1 MSSYFSNTEY
11 HLEHRRQSVSSL
23 HGFIE
28 QGNRS
33 ALATSVGYGLYNS
46 ESFTNELGLTNSD
59 WQNALGMTSDISG
72 GMFDPKQSNTN
83 TGKREAFSNN
93 FVLGLS
99 QTVTARVFTE
109 FDSNVSNSLLD
120 SRKSLKFLMG
130 EAYRID
136 PTETKAYASQVVF
149 ENIFGNVLKQQSM
162 YLEDPT
168 KAKDNYYLDQ
178 SYQYANAFNEV
189 ISSSNVRDLEAR
201 GQETLDRLV
210 NADLFGSGLIPV
222 DGNTA
227 DELRAINEGTFNSKR
242 SRAGRTIT
250 DLDFVRSKS
259 YVNEL
264 TKGAVSINRR
274 NIKAIDTSINNS
286 YKQKAAKVI
295 DDVKYQTRP
304 GILPFV
310 SMFEAAK
317 ESITIDTFQYQ
328 NRAIS
333 DVVVSKIYR
342 EIVGNKN
349 YEFKVNMIVGSP
361 VPGDMDGVG
370 AGIFGQNILEVRKM
384 QLLQDKIVEQVTRDL
399 KGKDPEEINKIIE
412 QIKGNFNIKLA
423 GPAHHRKVY
432 ITDQV
437 AVLGSINLTSPVGD
451 SIFKAGSNY
460 EMMGMFHSNKDLIKD
475 REEYKEYKKTGN
487 INGEGVGTYGPSIA
501 LKLKYDY
508 DPQRLNDN
516 KVNPYKKTVS
526 ALMYEQV
533 VKAQKQQITT
543 RSSQSNI
550 KYATDIMYTLKATV
564 DYLHTE
570 SGREIN
576 SSLDELKGKY
586 TGDLGMTMVL
596 DQAYLLH
603 VNHLDVNG
611 SDPNNRTHRF
621 NEATSQE
628 IGEMGKFSSNTLQS
642 GQFRSRQDVR
652 YELYRDI
659 QRKNFS
665 LIAMGISK
673 VVVDTNNFTKQVIEP
688 TWNYLNDRLD
698 KLGANFSVEYGSSIS
713 GFVSAV
719 TENNQSLSEK
729 VGSINK
735 VLGITDKK
743 NLTALQML
751 AIASG
756 NMAGADVSRQHSKS
770 FSAYRYREATRKDGS
785 TYVDYYDHIAGT
797 AANSSNFSMNSTG
810 VNIEGRNRYLDVN
823 GNDPYVSD
831 EMGAVYVNRDVFNK
845 ARNDSAYDQD
855 FRDNIDA
862 LNLGFSNEYSLLAE
876 EELYELKD
884 NNKAVTMSH
893 AQLNYGNR
901 LDNGLLPSIE
911 GLPYWAR
918 HSNTGDLLKLESTLR
933 EMSKG
938 LGDAMSITRKY
949 DRFGTPLMLEIAIM
963 PGKLLGLNTNTSR
976 LTYTLGMLQGTA
988 NQPGPV
994 FFQKEGKLIYN
1005 SNFTNNTGGEISWK
1019 FGDKP
1024 GVLKHGQ
1031 SAEMSS
1037 IDNTTSIFATMIGEM
1052 AYKQAI
1058 SNPASKLIGVD
1069 STRKRGLAYDFA
1081 VSLMGDTRYM
1091 LEDNK
1096 TGKYSDG
1103 LGYSNYLFD
1112 KGRYRN
1118 LANAM
1123 ESRFNAEG
1131 ISYLDTTR
1139 QLAGVD
1145 VYNRLT
1151 VNVNVEGKKF
1161 DINLTSQIQNI
1172 RNAKS
1177 GDDVHTAIHAIG
1189 QLLGQEGYQDLTL
1202 DVLRVNSKYNAE
1214 RDLNSQMTELS
1225 RTIFDPYLQAHQVI
1239 SYGAGVAASKYI
1251 NYGLDAGNERAMSL
1265 LNIADV
1271 SKNPLLQTLQ
1281 YARTFARDVSVYS
1294 GFGTDYEGNERFYL
1308 GGVAEGVST
1317 QNKKGYQLE
1326 SFGVRNKF
1334 PTDRNSIDI
1343 LEGTGIGVLISKDK
1357 LNNSKDF
1364 SPDETDEIM
1373 TILGVK
1379 GNQRGMLFNLDPS
1392 KPAQINQRIKNALGS
1407 RLMYE
1412 VSEEASQT
1420 ILEKGSLKEYN
1431 EGQRKAIADN
1441 ITKLTSLLTDD
1452 KAKKFIHNYL
1462 TAEEVN
1468 LGSMFDTDVRTVL
1481 NESAYN
1487 FVLAQR
1493 KELFDKFKDLNLNE
1507 TEREDTNQILNNM
1520 FRMKMIS
1527 YSSVANS
1534 VGSVVGGRRD
1544 KQQFVLLQLNGGYSD
1559 HFYTNPKFRTQHYAG
1574 MPTVT
1579 TTGIKASMLDARTHV
1594 GEVTF
1599 SGDMLQ
1605 KNGLVINEGDTF
1617 VYDRSVNKVVQI
1629 RADGSDNVTYVGGTG
1644 SADYLIGQIENFSLF
1659 GKPVASVKQKSIS
1672 NRPGEDSVHLVLTA
1686 GRVEGGSS
1694 GTNEIKYQV
1703 SALPILQPGSGRR
1716 HEGIAAGL
1724 LFKGVGAALKGSQ
1737 FEDVFTSFMN
1747 SLGYEDSFKDNMGRI
1762 KPVEAGISSASILD
1776 NKVSDVYGLINPNNL
1791 KSGFF
1796 MGHAS
1801 MLFTKD
1807 VTVDGVK
1814 TKLANTLVKQN
1825 NRMLAAAL
1833 ISQFGLDII
1842 VDSKDR
1848 LTNEALLNNE
1858 AVKAYKKAAIKG
1870 EFGTFI
1876 RMAEMQNVLTGKAT
1890 RSKDNIFGS
1899 IPQFITNNRE
1909 LVGSIRDAILT
1920 NSGDLTGLLESYV
1933 KTVGDRSGDGYVINS
1948 SDLYTRGVS
1957 AMLTAID
1964 MFGQLKNQRGDI
1976 SMVTDWMFKMKKR
1989 QNDGTTGKFN
1999 DDSFIGPSK
2008 TSPLSEVGA
2017 LTKAATPNKDGNYDV
2032 YGGSTLNDPL
2042 LQIAAALGGSDNAFN
2057 MTNEEK
2063 EELANRMGIYLQQNY
2078 TVQLSLSILPGPNK
2092 DPLGKNYRAKTEM
2105 QHLLAPL
2112 EAQSKQFTKTGNIGN
2127 LAYVLGTVV
2136 AAQETGL
2143 ISVGMADSA
2152 EYLKSIQAVQ
2162 ALDPVT
2168 MSGFFG
2174 KNFLGVYYNANENSS
2189 ELIKEYRRIYK
2200 PSIRKDFDA
2209 SKVEDYY
2216 NKGDLTLAEAT
2227 YVDRLNREKDRLNG
2241 ERNNIDPSVK
2251 LTDYAGQ
2258 LRLVGQHIIEAL
2270 KESAIN
2276 YNLEQSKGMGTDITQ
2291 PKLQVLQDTGN
2302 RTYNILMPQVI
2313 GAPLVDQMTGDV
2325 NTVFSNTQ
2333 NTYIFMPGA
2342 DLLNQVGSSFG
2353 DFVSDIVGKT
2363 LNMQS
2368 YFVPGTAENDVMI
2381 KVAKARA
2388 AQKNSA
2394 NFNVNLSPEETDMIN
2409 RLGHLGDELLQAIS
2423 EASSDTLMQKAVAG
2437 HGTEFEG
2444 YVSTGIPNLSLAANM
2459 NVMPQFV
2466 NEKYG
2471 APEGIASLRRK
2482 LFEVTAAAHLTY
2494 TTFGSEMSTK
2504 FANYQSNKQVREFT
2518 KSLGTVL
2525 DYQKQMLVR
2534 GMSTMAALE
2543 LQNGVEVIGG
2553 VHNILNQIQTGKTTD
2568 TTDLDAAVENAKNSF
2583 NTVKKN
2589 LDVTGAYDKAYVAS
2603 YVLAN
2608 LQFAKLKAEAKKNK
2622 DLSMIGTVNDWMSER
2637 GYQDAIYLGNN
2648 HEIRDFIHNSTIK
2661 NRYSMGLDLVNH
2673 YSKELEGAMRGK
2685 HTVYRQPSDTITEL
2699 INKTAL
2705 YHGFDAARQITVEY
2719 IDNRIKNLEN
2729 FMEGFAPTS
2738 TKNAKSEQEHF
2749 IVAANRKSVGY
2760 MINDMTNIK
2769 EQVAAYKDQS
2779 GTLSTKFLHYSL
2791 QELGYI
2797 HNSMSELD
2805 NMQNQ
2810 SWRSAP
2816 YGSTESHLATLM
2828 AIRGVD
2834 QFNKMVDNLA
2844 IDDNIVRFDVDRSKS
2859 ISIFSGLS
2867 FLTSNLGDFD
2877 GDNYMTLL
2885 HKVTE
2890 KINAIDDR
2898 KFVIEHHKNRLTQM
2912 MSLEESGKLQKTL
2925 ANEESKMFEDAMALK
2940 ALKFEMNSPDNQSK
2954 MAKDVAS
2961 YMGIDSR
2968 FFRGADE
2975 GGFRSQGTINV
2986 SSMVVM
2992 LEQGKGLYSGMQG
3005 VSSEMN
3011 TRVDDLLALAN
3022 GGRND
3027 KFDQGSLDS
3036 MINRIVD
3043 SSEADN
3049 FFKALG
3055 MTKTLNEVGNSDVQ
3069 DELKGAL
3076 TDVMRLTW
3084 EELSNNSN
3092 RIHNYEG
3099 EHTNERYYSAL
3110 VSKLHATTKASDA
3123 LGKVMGAGLGIGMG
3137 ESTYDVLTK
3146 TLGKAGNDI
3155 LGKTYNTLLG
3165 TFVADSPIVS
3175 LYHILEGDSAQIAE
3189 KMNASVVGPDGPV
3202 MPSDVGTRFMANL
3215 QASYDK
3221 AQQLQGW
3228 NKAVQQM
3235 LRDSIKLKGDSS
3247 SVMADLIRMSEEYNT
3262 ADEAKRQS
3270 LVDNMASKIGPGA
3283 GMKGLMD
3290 LNKMIHAA
3298 SSTGERKDGEGTYGS
3313 IGDYNIT
3320 DNQRDIGMALMGP
3333 DVNEDSLIKF
3343 KVSSSLRSISTMFNF
3358 EKEYG
3363 SLEIGKDGK
3372 LKIDDKA
3379 SSNRA
3384 LEKTISEGLHGF
3396 LGKDS
3401 DSKGVSLTLAKM
3413 AMGNKE
3419 DAVKAVEG
3427 LYNAVEGFNNLGG
3440 LFKGDNKELY
3450 QGYRDKAIV
3459 EQVNKF
3465 SAQMITNSN
3474 GAFGTML
3481 YEHMGMAMN
3490 DDNMTKLNE
3499 ARQSSGGLST
3509 ASLLVLSHHF
3519 SITQTKTFMGDYGSG
3534 LDRFV
3539 HLNKASKDMQ
3549 KNITSSSIRDVGTS
3563 LLGGD
3568 LFNAA
3573 YRLMAQGKLSME
3585 GASVMGRLF
3594 KAVNDPKLTN
3604 ADAMGQMM
3612 SNFSGDEENA
3622 KEMAEMYKHLKHVEI
3637 QHEVTI
3643 DGKVERKNELV
3654 SDLINRQSKK
3664 TSQGFKLQAIS
3675 EVAAAMNQ
3683 AGEISDITY
3692 DKIHAQIV
3700 GQHKNMNQNEA
3711 EAKALADELLAD
3723 NGLLLGTLSKEGKD
3737 YFKHEH
3743 VARGNDGTTRQ
3754 ELKVKA
3760 ADGIFN
3766 IVGPALLSM
3775 IGGAIYG
3782 TSNDQAGMDAAG
3794 VIGGTLSLM
3803 GYNMP
3808 HGKGAA
3814 NAAGALFRSKVY
3826 RNPDE
3831 DWATNLAKA
3840 ASTEASLSL
3849 VGTYVT
3855 PKLTDLFNRNVVAPL
3870 FRHNVPIAESGVSA
3884 IIGSFVGAL
3893 AMNMLDSSIQQ
3904 SAGLLKS
3911 NFNQGDNNLN
3921 NRLAQ
3926 MQDNLSDAIAARGEA
3941 EIDPMSSD
3949 FIDVPDKLDIPP
3961 VVVGVWATDVEFE
3974 NLSSDNR
3981 GETYLVGGDSAYV

>member
-99 QTVTARVFTE
+99 QTVTARLFTE

-149 ENIFGNVLKQQSM
+149 ENIFGNVLKQQSV

-189 ISSSNVRDLEAR
+189 ISTSNVRDMEAR

-227 DELRAINEGTFNSKR
+227 DELRAINEGTFNSSR
-242 SRAGRTIT
+242 SRAGKTIT

-310 SMFEAAK
+310 SMFESAK

-342 EIVGNKN
+342 EIIGNEN

-361 VPGDMDGVG
+361 VPGDEGTS
-370 AGIFGQNILEVRKM
+370 ASIFGPNILEVAKM
-384 QLLQDKIVEQVTRDL
+384 EKLKETIITQLINSKKKTKAEA
-399 KGKDPEEINKIIE
+399 EEIAN
-412 QIKGNFNIKLA
+412 QVFNIKLA

-460 EMMGMFHSNKDLIKD
+460 EMLGMFHSNKALIKK
-475 REEYKEYKKTGN
+475 RQEY
-487 INGEGVGTYGPSIA
+487 INRLPELLNNWTSFKDFSGSAQFNLLLG
-501 LKLKYDY
+501 KF
-508 DPQRLNDN
+508 DPQKLNDN
-516 KVNPYKKTVS
+516 KVNNYKRTVS

-533 VKAQKQQITT
+533 VAAQKQQITT

-570 SGREIN
+570 SGR
-576 SSLDELKGKY
+576 STVGGLDELKGKY

-611 SDPNNRTHRF
+611 SDPNNRANRF
-621 NEATSQE
+621 NKDTSQE
-628 IGEMGKFSSNTLQS
+628 IGEMGKFSSNTLES

-688 TWNYLNDRLD
+688 TWNYLNDRL
-698 KLGANFSVEYGSSIS
+698 GANFSVEYGSSIS
-713 GFVSAV
+713 GFVEGITTS
-719 TENNQSLSEK
+719 NQSLSEK
-729 VGSINK
+729 VGSINRK
-735 VLGITDKK
+735 LGITDSK

-756 NMAGADVSRQHSKS
+756 NMAGADVPRQHSKS
-770 FSAYRYREATRKDGS
+770 FSAYKGK
-785 TYVDYYDHIAGT
+785 VGIAGT
-797 AANSSNFSMNSTG
+797 AANSSNYSMNSTG
-810 VNIEGRNRYLDVN
+810 VNIEGSNRYLGIN

-831 EMGAVYVNRDVFNK
+831 EMGAVFINRELFNK

-862 LNLGFSNEYSLLAE
+862 LNLRFSNEHSLLAE

-949 DRFGTPLMLEIAIM
+949 DRFGTPLMLEVAIM

-1019 FGDKP
+1019 FGDIP

-1069 STRKRGLAYDFA
+1069 SDRKRGLALDFA

-1091 LEDNK
+1091 LADNK
-1096 TGKYSDG
+1096 VGINTEG
-1103 LGYSNYLFD
+1103 LAYSNNLFD
-1112 KGRYRN
+1112 KGGYKD

-1131 ISYLDTTR
+1131 INYLDTTR

-1151 VNVNVEGKKF
+1151 VNVNVEGTKF
-1161 DINLTSQIQNI
+1161 DINLTDQIQNI

-1177 GDDVHTAIHAIG
+1177 GDDVFTAIHAIG

-1225 RTIFDPYLQAHQVI
+1225 RTIFDPYLQAHQAI
-1239 SYGAGVAASKYI
+1239 SYAAGVPASKYI

-1317 QNKKGYQLE
+1317 QNKEGYQLE

-1357 LNNSKDF
+1357 LVNSGDF

-1373 TILGVK
+1373 TLLNVK

-1412 VSEEASQT
+1412 VSEEASKT

-1431 EGQRKAIADN
+1431 AGQRKGIADN
-1441 ITKLTSLLTDD
+1441 IAQLTSLLTDD

-1493 KELFDKFKDLNLNE
+1493 KELFDKFKDLNLSE
-1507 TEREDTNQILNNM
+1507 TDREDINQILNNM

-1534 VGSVVGGRRD
+1534 VGSVIGGRRD

-1559 HFYTNPKFRTQHYAG
+1559 NFYTNPKFRTQHYAG

-1579 TTGIKASMLDARTHV
+1579 NTGIKASMLDARTHV
-1594 GEVTF
+1594 GEVTLR
-1599 SGDMLQ
+1599 GDMMQ

-1629 RADGSDNVTYVGGTG
+1629 RADGGDNVTYVGGTG
-1644 SADYLIGQIENFSLF
+1644 SADYLIGQIENFKLF
-1659 GKPVASVKQKSIS
+1659 DTPVASVKQKSIS
-1672 NRPGEDSVHLVLTA
+1672 NRPGEDSVHLILTA
-1686 GRVEGGSS
+1686 GRVEGGSP

-1703 SALPILQPGSGRR
+1703 SALPMLQPGSGRR
-1716 HEGIAAGL
+1716 HEGTAAGL

-1737 FEDVFTSFMN
+1737 FEGVFTSFMR
-1747 SLGYEDSFKDNMGRI
+1747 SLGYEDSFKDDMGLI
-1762 KPVEAGISSASILD
+1762 KTVEAGISSASILK
-1776 NKVSDVYGLINPNNL
+1776 NQVSDVYGLINPNNL

-1796 MGHAS
+1796 LGHAS

-1807 VTVDGVK
+1807 VTIDGVR

-1848 LTNEALLNNE
+1848 LTNEALLNND

-1899 IPQFITNNRE
+1899 IPQFIMNNKE

-1920 NSGDLTGLLESYV
+1920 NSGDLKGLLEGYV
-1933 KTVGDRSGDGYVINS
+1933 NTVGDRSGGGYVINS

-1976 SMVTDWMFKMKKR
+1976 SMVTDWMLKMKVR

-1999 DDSFIGPSK
+1999 DPI
-2008 TSPLSEVGA
+2008 SEI
-2017 LTKAATPNKDGNYDV
+2017 NKLGSNNYDGV
-2032 YGGSTLNDPL
+2032 VLNDPL
-2042 LQIAAALGGSDNAFN
+2042 LQIAAALGGSDNAFS

-2078 TVQLSLSILPGPNK
+2078 TVQLSMSILPSASK
-2092 DPLGKNYRAKTEM
+2092 DPLGKNLRAKTEM

-2112 EAQSKQFTKTGNIGN
+2112 EAQSKQFTRTGNKAN

-2152 EYLKSIQAVQ
+2152 EYLKSIQAIQ

-2189 ELIKEYRRIYK
+2189 ELIKEYRTIYK
-2200 PSIRKDFDA
+2200 SSIKKDFDV

-2227 YVDRLNREKDRLNG
+2227 YVDRLNRDKH
-2241 ERNNIDPSVK
+2241 NIDPTAK

-2258 LRLVGQHIIEAL
+2258 LRRVGQHIIKAL
-2270 KESAIN
+2270 RESAIA

-2302 RTYNILMPQVI
+2302 RTYNILMPKVV
-2313 GAPLVDQMTGDV
+2313 GGPLVDQMTGDV

-2394 NFNVNLSPEETDMIN
+2394 TFNVNLSPEETDMIA
-2409 RLGHLGDELLQAIS
+2409 RLGYLGDELLQAIS

-2471 APEGIASLRRK
+2471 APEGIASLRSK
-2482 LFEVTAAAHLTY
+2482 LFDVTAAAHLTY

-2504 FANYQSNKQVREFT
+2504 FKKYQSNKQVREFT

-2543 LQNGVEVIGG
+2543 LQNGVEVIGS
-2553 VHNILNQIQTGKTTD
+2553 VHNILSELQTSKKID
-2568 TTDLDAAVENAKNSF
+2568 KSKINFINEAIKNAQDSF
-2583 NTVKKN
+2583 NTVNNN

-2608 LQFAKLKAEAKKNK
+2608 LQFAKLKTIAELDKRNPKSRKQYAS
-2622 DLSMIGTVNDWMSER
+2622 LIGTVNDWMSER
-2637 GYQDAIYLGNN
+2637 GYQDAIYLGKN

-2685 HTVYRQPSDTITEL
+2685 HTVYKQTNQSLTDL
-2699 INKTAL
+2699 INDTADPKT
-2705 YHGFDAARQITVEY
+2705 GGNFEAARQITLEY

-2769 EQVAAYKDQS
+2769 EQVAAYKDQG

-2816 YGSTESHLATLM
+2816 FGSTESHLATLM

-2925 ANEESKMFEDAMALK
+2925 ANEEAKMLEDAMALK
-2940 ALKFEMNSPDNQSK
+2940 ALKFEMNSPDKQSK

-2968 FFRGADE
+2968 FFRGANE

-2986 SSMVVM
+2986 SSMAVM
-2992 LEQGKGLYSGMQG
+2992 LEQGKGLYGGMQG
-3005 VSSEMN
+3005 VSSEIN

-3043 SSEADN
+3043 SSEADR

-3076 TDVMRLTW
+3076 TDAMRLTW
-3084 EELSNNSN
+3084 GELSNNSN

-3099 EHTNERYYSAL
+3099 EHTQERYYSAL

-3146 TLGKAGNDI
+3146 TLGEAGSDV

-3175 LYHILEGDSAQIAE
+3175 LYHILEGDSQQIAE
-3189 KMNASVVGPDGPV
+3189 KMNRMTGQHGPLNPANNNGSSVV
-3202 MPSDVGTRFMANL
+3202 MPSDEGTRFMANL

-3270 LVDNMASKIGPGA
+3270 LVNNMASKIGPGA

-3290 LNKMIHAA
+3290 LNNMIHAA
-3298 SSTGERKDGEGTYGS
+3298 SSTGERKEGEGTYGS

-3320 DNQRDIGMALMGP
+3320 GDQRNIGMALMGK
-3333 DVNEDSLIKF
+3333 DVDEDSLIKF

-3363 SLEIGKDGK
+3363 SLEIDKNGK
-3372 LKIDDKA
+3372 LKFDDKA
-3379 SSNRA
+3379 SSNRV

-3396 LGKDS
+3396 LGQGS

-3427 LYNAVEGFNNLGG
+3427 LYNEVNKLGNTYYG
-3440 LFKGDNKELY
+3440 PGSSDEHN
-3450 QGYRDKAIV
+3450 KAIV

-3481 YEHMGMAMN
+3481 YEHMGMAMT
-3490 DDNMTKLNE
+3490 DDNMAKLNE

-3509 ASLLVLSHHF
+3509 ASLLVLSHHA

-3549 KNITSSSIRDVGTS
+3549 RNITSSSIRDVGTS

-3612 SNFSGDEENA
+3612 SNFSGDEANA

-3683 AGEISDITY
+3683 AGEISDVTY
-3692 DKIHAQIV
+3692 NKIHAQIV
-3700 GQHKNMNQNEA
+3700 GQGKNINKNEA
-3711 EAKALADELLAD
+3711 EAKALADELLAE

-3737 YFKHEH
+3737 YFKPEH

-3760 ADGIFN
+3760 ANGIFN

-3814 NAAGALFRSKVY
+3814 NAAGALFRSKAY

-3921 NRLAQ
+3921 NKLAQ

-3949 FIDVPDKLDIPP
+3949 FIDVPDKLDVPP

-3974 NLSSDNR
+3974 NLSSDSR
-3981 GETYLVGGDSAYV
+3981 GETYLVSGDSAYV

>member
-1 MSSYFSNTEY
+1 
-11 HLEHRRQSVSSL
+11 
-23 HGFIE
+23 
-28 QGNRS
+28 
-33 ALATSVGYGLYNS
+33 
-46 ESFTNELGLTNSD
+46 
-59 WQNALGMTSDISG
+59 
-72 GMFDPKQSNTN
+72 
-83 TGKREAFSNN
+83 
-93 FVLGLS
+93 
-99 QTVTARVFTE
+99 
-109 FDSNVSNSLLD
+109 
-120 SRKSLKFLMG
+120 
-130 EAYRID
+130 
-136 PTETKAYASQVVF
+136 
-149 ENIFGNVLKQQSM
+149 
-162 YLEDPT
+162 
-168 KAKDNYYLDQ
+168 
-178 SYQYANAFNEV
+178 
-189 ISSSNVRDLEAR
+189 
-201 GQETLDRLV
+201 
-210 NADLFGSGLIPV
+210 
-222 DGNTA
+222 
-227 DELRAINEGTFNSKR
+227 
-242 SRAGRTIT
+242 
-250 DLDFVRSKS
+250 
-259 YVNEL
+259 
-264 TKGAVSINRR
+264 
-274 NIKAIDTSINNS
+274 
-286 YKQKAAKVI
+286 
-295 DDVKYQTRP
+295 
-304 GILPFV
+304 
-310 SMFEAAK
+310 
-317 ESITIDTFQYQ
+317 
-328 NRAIS
+328 
-333 DVVVSKIYR
+333 
-342 EIVGNKN
+342 
-349 YEFKVNMIVGSP
+349 
-361 VPGDMDGVG
+361 
-370 AGIFGQNILEVRKM
+370 
-384 QLLQDKIVEQVTRDL
+384 
-399 KGKDPEEINKIIE
+399 
-412 QIKGNFNIKLA
+412 
-423 GPAHHRKVY
+423 
-432 ITDQV
+432 
-437 AVLGSINLTSPVGD
+437 
-451 SIFKAGSNY
+451 
-460 EMMGMFHSNKDLIKD
+460 
-475 REEYKEYKKTGN
+475 
-487 INGEGVGTYGPSIA
+487 
-501 LKLKYDY
+501 
-508 DPQRLNDN
+508 
-516 KVNPYKKTVS
+516 
-526 ALMYEQV
+526 
-533 VKAQKQQITT
+533 
-543 RSSQSNI
+543 
-550 KYATDIMYTLKATV
+550 
-564 DYLHTE
+564 
-570 SGREIN
+570 
-576 SSLDELKGKY
+576 
-586 TGDLGMTMVL
+586 
-596 DQAYLLH
+596 
-603 VNHLDVNG
+603 
-611 SDPNNRTHRF
+611 
-621 NEATSQE
+621 
-628 IGEMGKFSSNTLQS
+628 MGKFSSNTLES

-659 QRKNFS
+659 QRKNFA

-688 TWNYLNDRLD
+688 TWNYLNDRL
-698 KLGANFSVEYGSSIS
+698 GANFSVEYGSSIS
-713 GFVSAV
+713 GFVNAV
-719 TENNQSLSEK
+719 TESNQSLNRK
-729 VGSINK
+729 VELINAR
-735 VLGITDKK
+735 LDITDKK

-756 NMAGADVSRQHSKS
+756 NMAGADVPRQHSKS
-770 FSAYRYREATRKDGS
+770 FSAYRYREAKRKNGS
-785 TYVDYYDHIAGT
+785 TYVDYYENIAGT
-797 AANSSNFSMNSTG
+797 AANSSNYSMNSTG
-810 VNIEGRNRYLDVN
+810 VNIEGKNRYLGIND
-823 GNDPYVSD
+823 NDPYVSD
-831 EMGAVYVNRDVFNK
+831 EMGAVYVNRKLFIDAAKESNTG
-845 ARNDSAYDQD
+845 YDQD
-855 FRDNIDA
+855 FRDNIEA

-884 NNKAVTMSH
+884 NNKAVVMSH
-893 AQLNYGNR
+893 SQLNYGNR

-918 HSNTGDLLKLESTLR
+918 QSNTGDLLKLESTLR

-949 DRFGTPLMLEIAIM
+949 DRFGTPLMLEVAIM

-976 LTYTLGMLQGTA
+976 LTYTLGMLQGVS

-1019 FGDKP
+1019 FGDRP

-1069 STRKRGLAYDFA
+1069 STSKRGLAYDFA
-1081 VSLMGDTRYM
+1081 ASLMGDTRYM
-1091 LEDNK
+1091 LAHNMA
-1096 TGKYSDG
+1096 GKYTEG

-1112 KGRYRN
+1112 KGRYKD
-1118 LANAM
+1118 LANAL

-1145 VYNRLT
+1145 VYNRFT
-1151 VNVNVEGKKF
+1151 VNVNVEGTKF

-1177 GDDVHTAIHAIG
+1177 GSDVHTAIHAIG

-1225 RTIFDPYLQAHQVI
+1225 RTIFDPYLQAHQAI
-1239 SYGAGVAASKYI
+1239 TYGTGVPASKYI

-1357 LNNSKDF
+1357 LTKTGDFKDT
-1364 SPDETDEIM
+1364 EVDEIM

-1379 GNQRGMLFNLDPS
+1379 SSQRGMLFNLDPS

-1412 VSEEASQT
+1412 VSEDASET
-1420 ILEKGSLKEYN
+1420 ILQKGSLKEYN
-1431 EGQRKAIADN
+1431 EGQRRAIADN
-1441 ITKLTSLLTDD
+1441 IAQLTSLLTDD

-1493 KELFDKFKDLNLNE
+1493 EELFDKFKDLNLSE
-1507 TEREDTNQILNNM
+1507 IEREDTNQILNNM

-1579 TTGIKASMLDARTHV
+1579 NTGIKASMLDARTHV

-1672 NRPGEDSVHLVLTA
+1672 NRPGEDSVHLILTA

-1716 HEGIAAGL
+1716 HEGTAAGL
-1724 LFKGVGAALKGSQ
+1724 LLKGVGAALKGSL
-1737 FEDVFTSFMN
+1737 FEGVFTSFMN
-1747 SLGYEDSFKDNMGRI
+1747 SLGYEDSFKDDKGLI
-1762 KPVEAGISSASILD
+1762 KTVEAGISSASILN

-1807 VTVDGVK
+1807 VTGPDGVR
-1814 TKLANTLVKQN
+1814 TKLANILVKQN

-1899 IPQFITNNRE
+1899 IPQFIMNNRE

-1933 KTVGDRSGDGYVINS
+1933 NTVGRRSGEGYVINS

-1989 QNDGTTGKFN
+1989 QNDGTTGMFSTDPFKN
-1999 DDSFIGPSK
+1999 PDKGPMD
-2008 TSPLSEVGA
+2008 EIGA
-2017 LTKAATPNKDGNYDV
+2017 LTKAATPNSRGTYDV
-2032 YGGSTLNDPL
+2032 YDGVVLNDPL
-2042 LQIAAALGGSDNAFN
+2042 LEIAAALGGSNNAFN
-2057 MTNEEK
+2057 MTDDEK
-2063 EELANRMGIYLQQNY
+2063 KQLANQMGIYLQQNY
-2078 TVQLSLSILPGPNK
+2078 TVQLSLSILPSASK
-2092 DPLGKNYRAKTEM
+2092 DPLGKNLRAKTEM

-2112 EAQSKQFTKTGNIGN
+2112 EAQSKQFTRTGNIGN

-2136 AAQETGL
+2136 AAQEIGL

-2174 KNFLGVYYNANENSS
+2174 RNFLGVYYNANENSS
-2189 ELIKEYRRIYK
+2189 ELIKEYRKIYK
-2200 PSIRKDFDA
+2200 PSIRKDFDV

-2216 NKGDLTLAEAT
+2216 NTGDLTLAEAT
-2227 YVDRLNREKDRLNG
+2227 YVDRLNREKNTKDST
-2241 ERNNIDPSVK
+2241 IK

-2258 LRLVGQHIIEAL
+2258 LRFVGQHIIEAL
-2270 KESAIN
+2270 RESAIT

-2302 RTYNILMPQVI
+2302 RTYNILMPKVV
-2313 GAPLVDQMTGDV
+2313 GSPLVDQMTGDV

-2353 DFVSDIVGKT
+2353 DFVSEIVGKT

-2388 AQKNSA
+2388 AQKDSI
-2394 NFNVNLSPEETDMIN
+2394 NFNVNLSPEETDMIA
-2409 RLGHLGDELLQAIS
+2409 RLGYLGDELLQAIS

-2444 YVSTGIPNLSLAANM
+2444 YVSTGIPNLSLGFNM

-2471 APEGIASLRRK
+2471 APEGIASLRSK
-2482 LFEVTAAAHLTY
+2482 LFDVTAAAHLTY

-2504 FANYQSNKQVREFT
+2504 FKEYQSNKQVREFT

-2543 LQNGVEVIGG
+2543 LQNGVKVIGG
-2553 VHNILNQIQTGKTTD
+2553 VHNILSELQTSKKID
-2568 TTDLDAAVENAKNSF
+2568 KSKINFINEAIKNAQNSF
-2583 NTVKKN
+2583 NTVNNN

-2608 LQFAKLKAEAKKNK
+2608 LQFAKLKTIAELDKRNPKSRKQYAS
-2622 DLSMIGTVNDWMSER
+2622 LVGTVNEWMSER
-2637 GYQDAIYLGNN
+2637 GYQDAIYLGKN
-2648 HEIRDFIHNSTIK
+2648 HEIRDFIHNSTMK

-2685 HTVYRQPSDTITEL
+2685 HTVYKQTSETIRDL
-2699 INKTAL
+2699 INDTADTSK
-2705 YHGFDAARQITVEY
+2705 GGNFKAARQITIEY

-2749 IVAANRKSVGY
+2749 IVAANRKSIGY

-2769 EQVAAYKDQS
+2769 EQVAAYKDQG

-2816 YGSTESHLATLM
+2816 FGSTESHLATLM

-2898 KFVIEHHKNRLTQM
+2898 KFAIEHKKKQLSSMLPLQL
-2912 MSLEESGKLQKTL
+2912 SLLPGDINVEAYSKLEKTL
-2925 ANEESKMFEDAMALK
+2925 ANEEAKLFEDAMALK
-2940 ALKFEMNSPDNQSK
+2940 SLKKDMNAPDKQSK

-2986 SSMVVM
+2986 SSMAVM
-2992 LEQGKGLYSGMQG
+2992 LEQGKGLYGGMQG

-3011 TRVDDLLALAN
+3011 TRVDDLLGAAFGSKHSVGLTF
-3022 GGRND
+3022 D
-3027 KFDQGSLDS
+3027 KNTLDS
-3036 MINRIVD
+3036 MIRSIETGSDKNK
-3043 SSEADN
+3043 
-3049 FFKALG
+3049 FFSAIG
-3055 MTKTLNEVGNSDVQ
+3055 MTLTSNQLQ
-3069 DELKGAL
+3069 DTDMQQELQDAL
-3076 TDVMRLTW
+3076 TDAMRLTW
-3084 EELSNNSN
+3084 EELSQSSN
-3092 RIHNYEG
+3092 TLHNFEG
-3099 EHTNERYYSAL
+3099 EVNKEDYFITL
-3110 VSKLHATTKASDA
+3110 FSKLDATSKASNV
-3123 LGKVMGAGLGIGMG
+3123 LYSKINAGLGIGMG

-3146 TLGKAGNDI
+3146 TLGEAGSDV

-3175 LYHILEGDSAQIAE
+3175 LYHILEGDSQQIAE

-3247 SVMADLIRMSEEYNT
+3247 SVMADLIRMSEEYTT

-3270 LVDNMASKIGPGA
+3270 LVNDMASKIGPGA

-3298 SSTGERKDGEGTYGS
+3298 GSTGEKKVGEGRYGS

-3320 DNQRDIGMALMGP
+3320 GDQRNIGMALMGP
-3333 DVNEDSLIKF
+3333 DVDEDSLIKF

-3358 EKEYG
+3358 EKSFG

-3384 LEKTISEGLHGF
+3384 LEKAISEGLHGF
-3396 LGKDS
+3396 LGKGS
-3401 DSKGVSLTLAKM
+3401 DSRGVSLTLAEL
-3413 AMGNKE
+3413 AMGNKTE
-3419 DAVKAVEG
+3419 AAKAVEG
-3427 LYNAVEGFNNLGG
+3427 LYNVLSHVNNFTDRGNLPEH
-3440 LFKGDNKELY
+3440 F
-3450 QGYRDKAIV
+3450 RDKVVIDN
-3459 EQVNKF
+3459 VNKF
-3465 SAQMITNSN
+3465 AAEMISHNKD

-3481 YEHMGMAMN
+3481 YEHMGMAMT
-3490 DDNMTKLNE
+3490 DDNIAKLNE
-3499 ARQSSGGLST
+3499 VRKGSSGLST

-3612 SNFSGDEENA
+3612 SNFSGDEESA

-3683 AGEISDITY
+3683 AGEISDVTY
-3692 DKIHAQIV
+3692 NKIHAQIV
-3700 GQHKNMNQNEA
+3700 GQHKNINQNED
-3711 EAKALADELLAD
+3711 EAKALANELLAD
-3723 NGLLLGTLSKEGKD
+3723 NGLLLGNMSTEGKD
-3737 YFKHEH
+3737 YFKPHLVH
-3743 VARGNDGTTRQ
+3743 RGNDGTTRQ

-3814 NAAGALFRSKVY
+3814 NAAGALFRSKAY

-3893 AMNMLDSSIQQ
+3893 AMNMLDSTIQQ
-3904 SAGLLKS
+3904 SVGLLKS

-3926 MQDNLSDAIAARGEA
+3926 MQDNLSNAIAARGEA

>member
-99 QTVTARVFTE
+99 QTVTARLFTE

-149 ENIFGNVLKQQSM
+149 ENIFGNVLKQQSV

-189 ISSSNVRDLEAR
+189 ISTSNVRDMEAR

-227 DELRAINEGTFNSKR
+227 DELRAINEGTFNSSR
-242 SRAGRTIT
+242 SRAGKTIT

-264 TKGAVSINRR
+264 TKGGVSINRR

-342 EIVGNKN
+342 EIIGNEN

-361 VPGDMDGVG
+361 VPGDEGTS
-370 AGIFGQNILEVRKM
+370 ASIFGPNILEVAKM
-384 QLLQDKIVEQVTRDL
+384 EKLKETIITQLINSKKKTKAEA
-399 KGKDPEEINKIIE
+399 EEIAN
-412 QIKGNFNIKLA
+412 QVFNIKLA

-460 EMMGMFHSNKDLIKD
+460 EMLGMFHSNNDLIKARQKYIDSGSLLGSD
-475 REEYKEYKKTGN
+475 RLNTYLTSGFSGRFLSKQREYELLRN
-487 INGEGVGTYGPSIA
+487 QF
-501 LKLKYDY
+501 

-516 KVNPYKKTVS
+516 KVNDYKRTVS

-533 VKAQKQQITT
+533 VKAQEQQITT
-543 RSSQSNI
+543 RSSQSNV
-550 KYATDIMYTLKATV
+550 KYATDIMYTLKATI

-570 SGREIN
+570 SGRKTVGG
-576 SSLDELKGKY
+576 LDQLQGKY

-603 VNHLDVNG
+603 VNHLDING
-611 SDPNNRTHRF
+611 NDPNNRTHRF
-621 NEATSQE
+621 NKDTSQE
-628 IGEMGKFSSNTLQS
+628 IGEMGKFSSSTLES

-688 TWNYLNDRLD
+688 TWNYLNDRL
-698 KLGANFSVEYGSSIS
+698 GANFSVEYGSSIS
-713 GFVSAV
+713 GFVEGITTS
-719 TENNQSLSEK
+719 NQSLSEK
-729 VGSINK
+729 VGSINRK
-735 VLGITDKK
+735 LGITDSK

-756 NMAGADVSRQHSKS
+756 NMAGADVPRQHSKS
-770 FSAYRYREATRKDGS
+770 FSAYRYRKATRKDGS
-785 TYVDYYDHIAGT
+785 TYVKYTQQIAGT
-797 AANSSNFSMNSTG
+797 AANSSNFSMNSLG
-810 VNIEGRNRYLDVN
+810 VDIGSDNKYLEVG

-831 EMGAVYVNRDVFNK
+831 EMGAVFINRKLFIDAAKESNTG
-845 ARNDSAYDQD
+845 YDQD
-855 FRDNIDA
+855 FRDNIKA
-862 LNLGFSNEYSLLAE
+862 LNLGVESSNELSLMWE
-876 EELYELKD
+876 EEQYELKD
-884 NNKAVTMSH
+884 VNKAVTMSY
-893 AQLNYGNR
+893 AQLNFGNR

-918 HSNTGDLLKLESTLR
+918 QSNTGDLLKLESTLR

-949 DRFGTPLMLEIAIM
+949 DRFGTPLMLEVAIM

-1019 FGDKP
+1019 FGDIP

-1069 STRKRGLAYDFA
+1069 SDRKRGLALDFA

-1091 LEDNK
+1091 LADNK
-1096 TGKYSDG
+1096 VGINTEG
-1103 LGYSNYLFD
+1103 LAYSNNLFD
-1112 KGRYRN
+1112 KGGYKD

-1131 ISYLDTTR
+1131 INYLDTTR

-1151 VNVNVEGKKF
+1151 VNVNVEGTKF
-1161 DINLTSQIQNI
+1161 DINLTDQIQNI

-1177 GDDVHTAIHAIG
+1177 GDDVFTAIHAIG

-1225 RTIFDPYLQAHQVI
+1225 RTIFDPYLQAHQAI
-1239 SYGAGVAASKYI
+1239 SYAAGVPASKYI

-1317 QNKKGYQLE
+1317 QNKEGYQLE

-1357 LNNSKDF
+1357 LVNSGDF

-1373 TILGVK
+1373 TLLNVK

-1412 VSEEASQT
+1412 VSEEASKT

-1431 EGQRKAIADN
+1431 AGQRKGIADN
-1441 ITKLTSLLTDD
+1441 IAQLTSLLTDD

-1493 KELFDKFKDLNLNE
+1493 KELFDKFKDLNLSE
-1507 TEREDTNQILNNM
+1507 TDREDINQILNNM

-1534 VGSVVGGRRD
+1534 VGSVIGGRRD

-1559 HFYTNPKFRTQHYAG
+1559 NFYTNPKFRTQHYAG

-1579 TTGIKASMLDARTHV
+1579 NTGIKASMLDARTHV
-1594 GEVTF
+1594 GEVTLR
-1599 SGDMLQ
+1599 GDMMQ

-1629 RADGSDNVTYVGGTG
+1629 RADGGDNVTYVGGTG
-1644 SADYLIGQIENFSLF
+1644 SADYLIGQIENFKLF
-1659 GKPVASVKQKSIS
+1659 DTPVASVKQKSIS
-1672 NRPGEDSVHLVLTA
+1672 NRPGEDSVHLILTA
-1686 GRVEGGSS
+1686 GRVEGGSP

-1703 SALPILQPGSGRR
+1703 SALPMLQPGSGRR
-1716 HEGIAAGL
+1716 HEGTAAGL
-1724 LFKGVGAALKGSQ
+1724 LFKGVGAALKGSL
-1737 FEDVFTSFMN
+1737 FEGVFSSFMK
-1747 SLGYEDSFKDNMGRI
+1747 SLGYEDSFKDDMGAI
-1762 KPVEAGISSASILD
+1762 KTVEAGISSASILK

-1796 MGHAS
+1796 LGHAS

-1807 VTVDGVK
+1807 VTIDGVR

-1848 LTNEALLNNE
+1848 LTNEALLNND

-1899 IPQFITNNRE
+1899 IPQFIMNNKE

-1920 NSGDLTGLLESYV
+1920 NSGDLKGLLEGYV
-1933 KTVGDRSGDGYVINS
+1933 NTVGDRSGGGYVINS

-1976 SMVTDWMFKMKKR
+1976 SMVTDWMLKMKVR

-1999 DDSFIGPSK
+1999 DPI
-2008 TSPLSEVGA
+2008 SEI
-2017 LTKAATPNKDGNYDV
+2017 NKLGSNNYDGV
-2032 YGGSTLNDPL
+2032 VLNDPL
-2042 LQIAAALGGSDNAFN
+2042 LQIAAALGGSDNAFS

-2078 TVQLSLSILPGPNK
+2078 TVQLSMSILPSASK
-2092 DPLGKNYRAKTEM
+2092 DPLGKNLRAKTEM

-2112 EAQSKQFTKTGNIGN
+2112 EAQSKQFTRTGNKGN

-2152 EYLKSIQAVQ
+2152 EYLKSIQAIQ

-2189 ELIKEYRRIYK
+2189 ELIKEYRTIYK
-2200 PSIRKDFDA
+2200 SSIKKDFDV

-2227 YVDRLNREKDRLNG
+2227 YVDRLNRDKH
-2241 ERNNIDPSVK
+2241 NIDPTAK

-2258 LRLVGQHIIEAL
+2258 LRRVGQHIIKAL
-2270 KESAIN
+2270 RESAIA

-2302 RTYNILMPQVI
+2302 RTYNILMPKVV
-2313 GAPLVDQMTGDV
+2313 GGPLVDQMTGDV

-2388 AQKNSA
+2388 AQKNNA
-2394 NFNVNLSPEETDMIN
+2394 TFNVNLSPEETDMIA
-2409 RLGHLGDELLQAIS
+2409 RLGYLGDELLQAIS

-2471 APEGIASLRRK
+2471 APEGIASLRSK
-2482 LFEVTAAAHLTY
+2482 LFDVTAAAHLTY

-2504 FANYQSNKQVREFT
+2504 FKKYQSNKQVREFT

-2543 LQNGVEVIGG
+2543 LQNGVEVIGS
-2553 VHNILNQIQTGKTTD
+2553 VHNILSELQTSKKID
-2568 TTDLDAAVENAKNSF
+2568 KSKINFINEAIKNAQDSF
-2583 NTVKKN
+2583 NTVNNN

-2608 LQFAKLKAEAKKNK
+2608 LQFAKLKTIAELDKRNPKSRKQYAS
-2622 DLSMIGTVNDWMSER
+2622 LIGTVNDWMSER
-2637 GYQDAIYLGNN
+2637 GYQDAIYLGKN

-2685 HTVYRQPSDTITEL
+2685 HTVYKQTNQSLTDL
-2699 INKTAL
+2699 INDTADPKT
-2705 YHGFDAARQITVEY
+2705 GGNFEAARQITLEY

-2769 EQVAAYKDQS
+2769 EQVAAYKDQG

-2816 YGSTESHLATLM
+2816 FGSTESHLATLM

-2844 IDDNIVRFDVDRSKS
+2844 IDDNIVRYDVDTSKS

-2890 KINAIDDR
+2890 KTEAIDNR
-2898 KFVIEHHKNRLTQM
+2898 RFVIEQYKKTLSIQVPY
-2912 MSLEESGKLQKTL
+2912 MSALGNEEYSKLQKTL
-2925 ANEESKMFEDAMALK
+2925 EREEAKLFEDAMALK
-2940 ALKFEMNSPDNQSK
+2940 ALKKDMNAPDNQSK

-2986 SSMVVM
+2986 SSMAAM
-2992 LEQGKGLYSGMQG
+2992 LEQGKGLYGGMQG

-3011 TRVDDLLALAN
+3011 TRVEDLLNASLGSKHSVGLTFDEN
-3022 GGRND
+3022 TLDDMIKSIETGSD
-3027 KFDQGSLDS
+3027 K
-3036 MINRIVD
+3036 NK
-3043 SSEADN
+3043 
-3049 FFKALG
+3049 FFSAIG
-3055 MTKTLNEVGNSDVQ
+3055 MTLNSTQLQ
-3069 DELKGAL
+3069 DTDIQQELQEAL
-3076 TDVMRLTW
+3076 TNSMRLTW
-3084 EELSNNSN
+3084 DELKQSSNTL
-3092 RIHNYEG
+3092 HNFEG
-3099 EHTNERYYSAL
+3099 EVNKEAYFTTL
-3110 VSKLHATTKASDA
+3110 FSKLDATSKAINVLYS
-3123 LGKVMGAGLGIGMG
+3123 KINAGLGIGMG

-3146 TLGKAGNDI
+3146 TLGEAGSDV

-3175 LYHILEGDSAQIAE
+3175 LYHILEGDSQQIAE
-3189 KMNASVVGPDGPV
+3189 KMNAQVGDD
-3202 MPSDVGTRFMANL
+3202 SGTRFMANL

-3247 SVMADLIRMSEEYNT
+3247 SVMAELIKMSEEYTT

-3270 LVDNMASKIGPGA
+3270 LVNDMASKIGPGA

-3298 SSTGERKDGEGTYGS
+3298 GSTGERKDGEGRYGS

-3320 DNQRDIGMALMGP
+3320 GDQRDIGMALMGS

-3363 SLEIGKDGK
+3363 SLEVGKDGK

-3396 LGKDS
+3396 LGKGS
-3401 DSKGVSLTLAKM
+3401 DSKGVSLTLAEM

-3427 LYNAVEGFNNLGG
+3427 LYNAVDGFNNLGG

-3450 QGYRDKAIV
+3450 QGYRDKALV

-3465 SAQMITNSN
+3465 SAEMITNSN

-3481 YEHMGMAMN
+3481 YEHMGMAMT
-3490 DDNMTKLNE
+3490 DDNMAKLNE
-3499 ARQSSGGLST
+3499 VRQSSGGLST
-3509 ASLLVLSHHF
+3509 ASLLVLSHHA

-3549 KNITSSSIRDVGTS
+3549 RNITSSSIRDVGTS

-3573 YRLMAQGKLSME
+3573 YRLMAQGKLSTE

-3594 KAVNDPKLTN
+3594 KAVNDPNISN

-3612 SNFSGDEENA
+3612 SNFSGDEANA

-3683 AGEISDITY
+3683 AGEISDVTY
-3692 DKIHAQIV
+3692 NKIHAQIV
-3700 GQHKNMNQNEA
+3700 GQGKNINKNEA
-3711 EAKALADELLAD
+3711 EAKALADELLAE

-3737 YFKHEH
+3737 YFKPEH

-3760 ADGIFN
+3760 ANGIFN

-3814 NAAGALFRSKVY
+3814 NAAGALFRSKAY

-3921 NRLAQ
+3921 NKLAQ

-3949 FIDVPDKLDIPP
+3949 FIDVPDKLDVPP

-3974 NLSSDNR
+3974 NLSSDSR
-3981 GETYLVGGDSAYV
+3981 GETYLVSGDSAYV

>member
-11 HLEHRRQSVSSL
+11 HLEHRRQSTSSL

-46 ESFTNELGLTNSD
+46 EGFTNELGSTASD

-72 GMFDPKQSNTN
+72 GMFDPKYVNTT

-99 QTVTARVFTE
+99 QTVTSRVFSE
-109 FDSNVSNSLLD
+109 FDSNTANSLRD
-120 SRKSLKFLMG
+120 SRNSLKFLMG

-136 PTETKAYASQVVF
+136 PTETKAYASQIVF
-149 ENIFGNVLKQQSM
+149 ENIFGNTLKQQSM

-178 SYQYANAFNEV
+178 SYQYAQAFSAV
-189 ISSSNVRDLEAR
+189 QSVSNVRDMEAR

-227 DELRAINEGTFNSKR
+227 DELRAINKGTFNSTR

-264 TKGAVSINRR
+264 TKGGVSINRR

-286 YKQKAAKVI
+286 YRQKAARII

-342 EIVGNKN
+342 EFTSGN
-349 YEFKVNMIVGSP
+349 YDFKVNMIVGSP
-361 VPGDMDGVG
+361 VPGDTDGVG

-399 KGKDPEEINKIIE
+399 KGKKTPDEINDVIS
-412 QIKGNFNIKLA
+412 QIRSNFNIKLA

-460 EMMGMFHSNKDLIKD
+460 EMMGMFHRNDKLIKNRQD
-475 REEYKEYKKTGN
+475 Y
-487 INGEGVGTYGPSIA
+487 INRLPELLNNWTSFKDFSSLAQLNLLIG
-501 LKLKYDY
+501 KFN
-508 DPQRLNDN
+508 PQKLNDN
-516 KVNPYKKTVS
+516 KINDYKKTVS

-533 VKAQKQQITT
+533 VAAQQQQITT

-550 KYATDIMYTLKATV
+550 KYATDIMYTLKATI

-570 SGREIN
+570 SGRKTVGG
-576 SSLDELKGKY
+576 LDQLQGKY

-611 SDPNNRTHRF
+611 SRDDRF
-621 NEATSQE
+621 NEKTSQE
-628 IGEMGKFSSNTLQS
+628 IGEMGRFSSNTLES
-642 GQFRSRQDVR
+642 GAFRSRQDVR

-659 QRKNFS
+659 QRKNFA

-688 TWNYLNDRLD
+688 TWNYLNDRF
-698 KLGANFSVEYGSSIS
+698 GARFHNEFSGSIS
-713 GFVSAV
+713 GFVNAV
-719 TENNQSLSEK
+719 TESNQSLNRK
-729 VGSINK
+729 VELINAE
-735 VLGITDKK
+735 LGITDSK
-743 NLTALQML
+743 NLAALQML

-756 NMAGADVSRQHSKS
+756 NMAGADVPRQHSKS
-770 FSAYRYREATRKDGS
+770 FSAYKGKIG
-785 TYVDYYDHIAGT
+785 IAGT
-797 AANSSNFSMNSTG
+797 AANSSNFSMNSLGVDTG
-810 VNIEGRNRYLDVN
+810 SNKYLGVN

-831 EMGAVYVNRDVFNK
+831 EMGAVFVNRKLFND
-845 ARNDSAYDQD
+845 ARNDSTYDQD
-855 FRDNIDA
+855 FRQNIDA
-862 LNLGFSNEYSLLAE
+862 LNLGFNNEYSLLAE
-876 EELYELKD
+876 EEFFELKD
-884 NNKAVTMSH
+884 VNKAVTLSH

-918 HSNTGDLLKLESTLR
+918 QSNTGDLLKLESTLK

-949 DRFGTPLMLEIAIM
+949 DRFGTPLMLEVAIM

-1005 SNFTNNTGGEISWK
+1005 SNFTNNTGRDIAWK
-1019 FGDKP
+1019 YGDKP
-1024 GVLKHGQ
+1024 GRLSHGQ

-1037 IDNTTSIFATMIGEM
+1037 IDNTTSIFATMISEM

-1069 STRKRGLAYDFA
+1069 VDTKRGLALDFA
-1081 VSLMGDTRYM
+1081 ASLMGDNRYM
-1091 LEDNK
+1091 LEDNL
-1096 TGKYSDG
+1096 TGKYNDG
-1103 LGYSNYLFD
+1103 LGYSNNLFD
-1112 KGRYRN
+1112 EGKHKQ
-1118 LANAM
+1118 LANAL

-1151 VNVNVEGKKF
+1151 SEVNINNTSNK
-1161 DINLTSQIQNI
+1161 INLTDQIQNI

-1177 GDDVHTAIHAIG
+1177 GAEVFTAIHAIG
-1189 QLLGQEGYQDLTL
+1189 QLLGQDGYQDLTL
-1202 DVLRVNSKYNAE
+1202 DVLRVNGQYNAE

-1251 NYGLDAGNERAMSL
+1251 NYGLDAGNAQAIRMLNVGDRADKA
-1265 LNIADV
+1265 IEAQA
-1271 SKNPLLQTLQ
+1271 NPLIRTLQ

-1294 GFGTDYEGNERFYL
+1294 GFGSDYEGNERFYL

-1357 LNNSKDF
+1357 LVKSGDF
-1364 SPDETDEIM
+1364 SDDETDEILKVLQ
-1373 TILGVK
+1373 IK
-1379 GNQRGMLFNLDPS
+1379 GNERGMLFNLDPN

-1412 VSEEASQT
+1412 VAEEASKT
-1420 ILEKGSLKEYN
+1420 ILEKGSLKDYS
-1431 EGQRKAIADN
+1431 KAKRQGIADD
-1441 ITKLTSLLTDD
+1441 IALLSAKLTDD

-1468 LGSMFDTDVRTVL
+1468 MASMFDTDVRTVL

-1487 FVLAQR
+1487 FVLAE
-1493 KELFDKFKDLNLNE
+1493 KEKLFSQFKDLTEDE
-1507 TEREDTNQILNNM
+1507 TKILNNM
-1520 FRMKMIS
+1520 FRLKMIS
-1527 YSSVANS
+1527 HSSVANS
-1534 VGSVVGGRRD
+1534 IGSVVGGRRD
-1544 KQQFVLLQLNGGYSD
+1544 KPQFMLLQLNGGYSD
-1559 HFYTNPKFRTQHYAG
+1559 HFYTNPNFRTQHYAG

-1579 TTGIKASMLDARTHV
+1579 NTGIKASMLDARTHV
-1594 GEVTF
+1594 GEVTL
-1599 SGDMLQ
+1599 SGDMIQ

-1644 SADYLIGQIENFSLF
+1644 SADYLIGQIENFSLL

-1672 NRPGEDSVHLVLTA
+1672 NRPGEDSVHLILTA
-1686 GRVEGGSS
+1686 GRVEGGSP
-1694 GTNEIKYQV
+1694 GTNEIKFQV
-1703 SALPILQPGSGRR
+1703 SSLNMMQPGSGRR
-1716 HEGIAAGL
+1716 QEGTAGGL
-1724 LFKGVGAALKGSQ
+1724 LFKGVAAMLKGTQ
-1737 FEDVFTSFMN
+1737 FEKVFNSFMG
-1747 SLGYEDSFKDNMGRI
+1747 SLGYESTLKDGT
-1762 KPVEAGISSASILD
+1762 KVGAGVSSARTLGVQS
-1776 NKVSDVYGLINPNNL
+1776 SDVYGLINPNNL

-1796 MGHAS
+1796 MAHAS
-1801 MLFTKD
+1801 MLLTKD
-1807 VTVDGVK
+1807 VTSPSGVR
-1814 TKLANTLVKQN
+1814 TKLASTLVKQSN
-1825 NRMLAAAL
+1825 KMLAAAL
-1833 ISQFGLDII
+1833 VSQFGLDILS
-1842 VDSKDR
+1842 DSKDR
-1848 LTNEALLNNE
+1848 LTNDALLNDKH
-1858 AVKAYKKAAIKG
+1858 VKAYKKAAISG
-1870 EFGTFI
+1870 EFGTFV
-1876 RMAEMQNVLTGKAT
+1876 RMVEMQNVLTGKAT

-1899 IPQFITNNRE
+1899 IPQFIMNNRE
-1909 LVGSIRDAILT
+1909 LVSAIREAMLT
-1920 NSGDLTGLLESYV
+1920 GGGNLSGLLEGYV
-1933 KTVGDRSGDGYVINS
+1933 NTVGSEAKGGGYIINS
-1948 SDLYTRGVS
+1948 SDLYTKGVS

-1976 SMVTDWMFKMKKR
+1976 SMVTDWMLKMKTR
-1989 QNDGTTGKFN
+1989 QNDGTTGKFQ
-1999 DDSFIGPSK
+1999 DDSFIGPLK

-2017 LTKAATPNKDGNYDV
+2017 LVRAATPNSRGTYDAYDGV
-2032 YGGSTLNDPL
+2032 VLNDPL
-2042 LQIAAALGGSDNAFN
+2042 LQIAAALGGSDNAFS

-2063 EELANRMGIYLQQNY
+2063 EELANKMGIYLQQNY
-2078 TVQLSLSILPGPNK
+2078 AVLLAMPVLPSASK
-2092 DPLGKNYRAKTEM
+2092 DPLGKNLRAKTEM

-2112 EAQSKQFTKTGNIGN
+2112 EAQSKQFTRTGNKSN

-2152 EYLKSIQAVQ
+2152 EYLNSIESIN
-2162 ALDPVT
+2162 ALDSVT
-2168 MSGFFG
+2168 LSGFFG
-2174 KNFLGVYYNANENSS
+2174 KNFLGVYYNANENTS
-2189 ELIKEYRRIYK
+2189 ELIKEYRTIYK
-2200 PSIRKDFDA
+2200 PFIRKDFDITKA
-2209 SKVEDYY
+2209 QKYFDEGS
-2216 NKGDLTLAEAT
+2216 LTLAEAVHT
-2227 YVDRLNREKDRLNG
+2227 DRQNKTN
-2241 ERNNIDPSVK
+2241 
-2251 LTDYAGQ
+2251 YAAQ
-2258 LRLVGQHIIEAL
+2258 LRLVGQHIVEKL
-2270 KESAIN
+2270 KESAIA
-2276 YNLEQSKGMGTDITQ
+2276 YNLEESKGMGTDITQ
-2291 PKLQVLQDTGN
+2291 PKLQVLKDTGN
-2302 RTYNILMPQVI
+2302 RTYNILMPQVMGSQI
-2313 GAPLVDQMTGDV
+2313 QNQITGDF

-2353 DFVSDIVGKT
+2353 DFVSDIVGKSI
-2363 LNMQS
+2363 NMYS
-2368 YFVPGTAENDVMI
+2368 YFTPGTAENDVMV

-2388 AQKNSA
+2388 EQQKYGGST
-2394 NFNVNLSPEETDMIN
+2394 FNVNLSYEETLILN
-2409 RLGHLGDELLQAIS
+2409 RLGQLGDELLQAIA

-2437 HGTEFEG
+2437 HGVEFDG
-2444 YVSTGIPNLSLAANM
+2444 YVSTGIPNLSLGFNM

-2471 APEGIASLRRK
+2471 APEGIATLRRD
-2482 LFEVTAAAHLTY
+2482 LFDVTSAAHLTY
-2494 TTFGSEMSTK
+2494 TTLGSEMSTK
-2504 FANYQSNKQVREFT
+2504 FKKYEKNKQVRDFT
-2518 KSLGTVL
+2518 KSLGIVL

-2543 LQNGVEVIGG
+2543 LQDGVKTIGA
-2553 VHNILNQIQTGKTTD
+2553 VHNILSELQTSKKID
-2568 TTDLDAAVENAKNSF
+2568 KSKINFINEAIKNAQDSF
-2583 NTVKKN
+2583 NTVNNN
-2589 LDVTGAYDKAYVAS
+2589 LDVTGVYDKAYVAS

-2608 LQFAKLKAEAKKNK
+2608 LQFAKLKTVAELDKRNPKSRKQYAG
-2622 DLSMIGTVNDWMSER
+2622 LIGDINSWMSER
-2637 GYQDAIYLGNN
+2637 GYQEAIYLGNN
-2648 HEIRDFIHNSTIK
+2648 HEIRDFIHNSTMK

-2685 HTVYRQPSDTITEL
+2685 HTVYKQTNESITDL
-2699 INKTAL
+2699 INTTADPKT
-2705 YHGFDAARQITVEY
+2705 GGNFEAARQITLEY

-2760 MINDMTNIK
+2760 MINDMTNIRQ
-2769 EQVAAYKDQS
+2769 QVASYRDQG

-2816 YGSTESHLATLM
+2816 FGSTESHLATLM

-2898 KFVIEHHKNRLTQM
+2898 KFAIEHHKKRLSSPITPFNNHL
-2912 MSLEESGKLQKTL
+2912 SSEEYSKLQKTL
-2925 ANEESKMFEDAMALK
+2925 EREEAKLFEDAMALK
-2940 ALKFEMNSPDNQSK
+2940 ALQVDMNAPDKQSK

-2968 FFRGADE
+2968 FFRGSNE

-2986 SSMVVM
+2986 SSMAVM
-2992 LEQGKGLYSGMQG
+2992 LEQGKGLYGGMQG

-3011 TRVDDLLALAN
+3011 TRVDNLLALAQ
-3022 GGRND
+3022 GGKND
-3027 KFDQGSLDS
+3027 KFDQGSLTS
-3036 MINRIVD
+3036 MIDRIAD
-3043 SSEADN
+3043 NSEADR

-3076 TDVMRLTW
+3076 TDAMRLTW
-3084 EELSNNSN
+3084 EELSTNSN

-3099 EHTNERYYSAL
+3099 EHTQERYYSAL
-3110 VSKLHATTKASDA
+3110 VSRLHATTKASDA

-3146 TLGKAGNDI
+3146 TLGEAGSDV

-3175 LYHILEGDSAQIAE
+3175 LYHILEGDSQQIAE
-3189 KMNASVVGPDGPV
+3189 KMNRMTGEHGPVNNSSNPVV
-3202 MPSDVGTRFMANL
+3202 MPSDEGTRFMANL
-3215 QASYDK
+3215 QAGYDK

-3247 SVMADLIRMSEEYNT
+3247 SVMADLIKMSEEYVD
-3262 ADEAKRQS
+3262 ADEAKRQT
-3270 LVDNMASKIGPGA
+3270 LIDTMASRIGPGA

-3298 SSTGERKDGEGTYGS
+3298 GSTEATKVGTYGLAS
-3313 IGDYNIT
+3313 EYNMT
-3320 DNQRDIGMALMGP
+3320 DNQRSIAEEVLGPNSNDDAL
-3333 DVNEDSLIKF
+3333 VKY
-3343 KVSSSLRSISTMFNF
+3343 KVSSSLRSITTMFNF
-3358 EKEYG
+3358 EKNFG
-3363 SLEIGKDGK
+3363 SLEVDKNGK

-3379 SSNRA
+3379 NSNRA
-3384 LEKTISEGLHGF
+3384 LEKAISEGLHGF
-3396 LGKDS
+3396 LGHGS
-3401 DSKGVSLTLAKM
+3401 DSKGVSLTLAEM
-3413 AMGNKE
+3413 AMGNRL
-3419 DAVKAVEG
+3419 DADGNKTNEAVRAVND
-3427 LYNAVEGFNNLGG
+3427 LYNAVDTSG
-3440 LFKGDNKELY
+3440 NKY
-3450 QGYRDKAIV
+3450 FGPGYSDEHNKVVV
-3459 EQVNKF
+3459 ESLNKF
-3465 SAQMITNSN
+3465 AAEMISHNKD

-3481 YEHMGMAMN
+3481 FEHMGMAMT
-3490 DDNMTKLNE
+3490 DDNIAKLNE
-3499 ARQSSGGLST
+3499 VRKSSGGLST
-3509 ASLLVLSHHF
+3509 ASLLVLSHHA

-3539 HLNKASKDMQ
+3539 HLNKAAQTMQ
-3549 KNITSSSIRDVGTS
+3549 KNITSSSVREVGTS

-3573 YRLMAQGKLSME
+3573 YRLMSQGKLSMD
-3585 GASVMGRLF
+3585 GGSVMGRLF
-3594 KAVNDPKLTN
+3594 KAVNDPNMTN

-3612 SNFSGDEENA
+3612 SNFSGDEANA
-3622 KEMAEMYKHLKHVEI
+3622 ESMAEMYKHLKHVEI

-3692 DKIHAQIV
+3692 DKIHAKIF
-3700 GQHKNMNQNEA
+3700 GQGKDLYKNEA
-3711 EAKALADELLAD
+3711 DAKALADELLAD
-3723 NGLLLGTLSKEGKD
+3723 NGLLLGNLSEEGKD
-3737 YFKHEH
+3737 YFKPQR

-3754 ELKVKA
+3754 ELRVKA
-3760 ADGIFN
+3760 ADGVFN

-3803 GYNMP
+3803 GFNMP

-3826 RNPDE
+3826 RDPQE
-3831 DWATNLAKA
+3831 DWATSIAKA

-3870 FRHNVPIAESGVSA
+3870 FRHSVPVAESGVSA

-3893 AMNMLDSSIQQ
+3893 AMNMLDSTIQQ

-3911 NFNQGDNNLN
+3911 NFNQGDNSLN

-3926 MQDNLSDAIAARGEA
+3926 MQDNLSDVIAARGEA

-3949 FIDVPDKLDIPP
+3949 FIDVPDKLDVPP
-3961 VVVGVWATDVEFE
+3961 VVVGVWATDAEIE
-3974 NLSSDNR
+3974 ALSSDNS
-3981 GETYLVGGDSAYV
+3981 GETYLVGGETGYV

>member
-99 QTVTARVFTE
+99 QTVTARLFTE

-136 PTETKAYASQVVF
+136 PTESKAYASQVVF

-178 SYQYANAFNEV
+178 SYQYANAFNGV
-189 ISSSNVRDLEAR
+189 ISTSNVRDMEAR

-227 DELRAINEGTFNSKR
+227 DELRAINEGTFNSRR

-342 EIVGNKN
+342 EIIGNEN
-349 YEFKVNMIVGSP
+349 YKFKVNMIVGSP
-361 VPGDMDGVG
+361 VPGDEGTS
-370 AGIFGQNILEVRKM
+370 ASIFGPNILEVAKM
-384 QLLQDKIVEQVTRDL
+384 EKLKKVIIDELVNSKKKTKEEAQEIANQV
-399 KGKDPEEINKIIE
+399 
-412 QIKGNFNIKLA
+412 FNIKLA

-487 INGEGVGTYGPSIA
+487 INGEGAGTYGPSRA

-516 KVNPYKKTVS
+516 KVNKYKKTVS

-533 VKAQKQQITT
+533 VKAQEQQITT

-570 SGREIN
+570 SGREMD

-621 NEATSQE
+621 NKDTSQE
-628 IGEMGKFSSNTLQS
+628 IGEMGKFSSNTLES

-698 KLGANFSVEYGSSIS
+698 KLGASFSVEYGSSIS
-713 GFVSAV
+713 GFVNAV
-719 TENNQSLSEK
+719 TESNQSLSEK
-729 VGSINK
+729 VELINAK
-735 VLGITDKK
+735 LGITDSK

-756 NMAGADVSRQHSKS
+756 NMAGADVPRQHSKS
-770 FSAYRYREATRKDGS
+770 FSAYKYREATRKDGT
-785 TYVDYYDHIAGT
+785 TYVDYYENIAGT
-797 AANSSNFSMNSTG
+797 AANSSNYSMNSTG
-810 VNIEGRNRYLDVN
+810 VNIESSNRYLDVN
-823 GNDPYVSD
+823 GNDPYVTD
-831 EMGAVYVNRDVFNK
+831 EMGAVYVNRQLFIDAAKESNTG
-845 ARNDSAYDQD
+845 YDQD
-855 FRDNIDA
+855 FRDNIEA
-862 LNLGFSNEYSLLAE
+862 LNLGFSNEYSLLTE

-884 NNKAVTMSH
+884 NNKAVVMSH

-1019 FGDKP
+1019 FGDRP

-1069 STRKRGLAYDFA
+1069 STSKRGLAYDFA

-1096 TGKYSDG
+1096 TGKYNDG
-1103 LGYSNYLFD
+1103 LGYSNNLFD
-1112 KGRYRN
+1112 EGRYRD
-1118 LANAM
+1118 LANAL

-1151 VNVNVEGKKF
+1151 VNVNVEGTKF
-1161 DINLTSQIQNI
+1161 DINLTGQIQNI

-1225 RTIFDPYLQAHQVI
+1225 RTIFDPYLQAHQAVTY
-1239 SYGAGVAASKYI
+1239 SAGVPASKYI

-1265 LNIADV
+1265 LNMADV

-1326 SFGVRNKF
+1326 SFAVRNKF

-1364 SPDETDEIM
+1364 STDETDEIM
-1373 TILGVK
+1373 TLLNVK
-1379 GNQRGMLFNLDPS
+1379 GNQRGILFNLDPS

-1412 VSEEASQT
+1412 VSEDASET
-1420 ILEKGSLKEYN
+1420 ILQKGSLKEYN
-1431 EGQRKAIADN
+1431 ANQRKSIADN

-1493 KELFDKFKDLNLNE
+1493 KELFDKFKDLNLSE

-1579 TTGIKASMLDARTHV
+1579 TTGIKGSMLDARTHV

-1629 RADGSDNVTYVGGTG
+1629 RADGGDSVAYVGGTG

-1686 GRVEGGSS
+1686 GRVEGGSP

-1703 SALPILQPGSGRR
+1703 SALPMLQPGSGRR
-1716 HEGIAAGL
+1716 HEGTAGGL
-1724 LFKGVGAALKGSQ
+1724 LFKGVAAALKDSQ
-1737 FEDVFTSFMN
+1737 FEGVFTSFMN
-1747 SLGYEDSFKDNMGRI
+1747 SLGYEDSFKDDMGL
-1762 KPVEAGISSASILD
+1762 KTTVEAGISSASILK
-1776 NKVSDVYGLINPNNL
+1776 NQVSDVYGLINPNNL

-1807 VTVDGVK
+1807 VTGPDGVR

-1899 IPQFITNNRE
+1899 IPQFIMNNRE

-1920 NSGDLTGLLESYV
+1920 NSGDLTGLLQSYV
-1933 KTVGDRSGDGYVINS
+1933 KTVGDRSGEGYVINS

-1989 QNDGTTGKFN
+1989 QNDGTTGMFSTDPFKN
-1999 DDSFIGPSK
+1999 PDKGPID
-2008 TSPLSEVGA
+2008 EIRA

-2063 EELANRMGIYLQQNY
+2063 EQLANQMGIYLQQNY
-2078 TVQLSLSILPGPNK
+2078 TVQLALSILPSASK
-2092 DPLGKNYRAKTEM
+2092 DPLGKNLRAKTEM

-2112 EAQSKQFTKTGNIGN
+2112 EAQSKQFTRTGNKSN

-2174 KNFLGVYYNANENSS
+2174 RDFLGVYYNANENSS

-2227 YVDRLNREKDRLNG
+2227 HVDRLNKNK
-2241 ERNNIDPSVK
+2241 NKIDSSIK

-2258 LRLVGQHIIEAL
+2258 LRFVGQHIIEAL
-2270 KESAIN
+2270 RESAID

-2302 RTYNILMPQVI
+2302 RTYNILMPKVV
-2313 GAPLVDQMTGDV
+2313 GGPFVDQKTGDV

-2471 APEGIASLRRK
+2471 APEGIATLRRK
-2482 LFEVTAAAHLTY
+2482 LFEVTSAAHLTY
-2494 TTFGSEMSTK
+2494 TTFGSEMDTK
-2504 FANYQSNKQVREFT
+2504 FREYRSNKQVREFT

-2553 VHNILNQIQTGKTTD
+2553 AHNILNQIQTGKTTD
-2568 TTDLDAAVENAKNSF
+2568 TTDLDAAVEKALDSF

-2622 DLSMIGTVNDWMSER
+2622 DLSMIGTVNAWMSER

-2699 INKTAL
+2699 INETAL
-2705 YHGFDAARQITVEY
+2705 YHGFDAARQITIEY

-2769 EQVAAYKDQS
+2769 EQVAAYKDQG

-2816 YGSTESHLATLM
+2816 FGSTESHLATLM

-2898 KFVIEHHKNRLTQM
+2898 KYVIEHHKNRLTQM
-2912 MSLEESGKLQKTL
+2912 MSLEESDKLQKTL
-2925 ANEESKMFEDAMALK
+2925 ADEEAKMVEDARALK
-2940 ALKFEMNSPDNQSK
+2940 SLRKDMNAPDNQSK

-2968 FFRGADE
+2968 FFRGANE

-2986 SSMVVM
+2986 SSMAVM
-2992 LEQGKGLYSGMQG
+2992 LEQGKGLYGGMQG

-3043 SSEADN
+3043 SSEADR

-3055 MTKTLNEVGNSDVQ
+3055 MTKTLNEVGNSDIQ

-3076 TDVMRLTW
+3076 TDAMRLTW
-3084 EELSNNSN
+3084 GELSNNSN

-3099 EHTNERYYSAL
+3099 EHTQERYYSAL

-3146 TLGKAGNDI
+3146 TLGKAGNDV

-3175 LYHILEGDSAQIAE
+3175 LYHILEGDSQQIAE

-3202 MPSDVGTRFMANL
+3202 MPSDKGTRFMANL

-3333 DVNEDSLIKF
+3333 KVDEDSLIKF

-3358 EKEYG
+3358 EKSFG

-3396 LGKDS
+3396 LGQGS

-3427 LYNAVEGFNNLGG
+3427 LYNEVNKLGNTYYG
-3440 LFKGDNKELY
+3440 PGSSDEHN
-3450 QGYRDKAIV
+3450 KAIV

-3481 YEHMGMAMN
+3481 YEHMGMTMT
-3490 DDNMTKLNE
+3490 DDNMAKLNE
-3499 ARQSSGGLST
+3499 ARQSSGGLSA

-3683 AGEISDITY
+3683 AGEISDVTY
-3692 DKIHAQIV
+3692 NKIHAQIV

-3711 EAKALADELLAD
+3711 EAKALADELLAE

-3737 YFKHEH
+3737 YFKPEH

-3760 ADGIFN
+3760 AHGIFN

-3803 GYNMP
+3803 GFNMP

-3893 AMNMLDSSIQQ
+3893 AMNMLDSTIQQ

-3981 GETYLVGGDSAYV
+3981 GETYLVSGDSAYV